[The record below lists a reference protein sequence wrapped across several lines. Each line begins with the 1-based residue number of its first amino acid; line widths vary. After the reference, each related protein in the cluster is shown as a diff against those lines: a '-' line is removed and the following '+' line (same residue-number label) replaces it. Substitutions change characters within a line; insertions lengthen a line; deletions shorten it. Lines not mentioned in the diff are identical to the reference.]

1 MHNHSNGNKLRLIMQ
16 IKHALRGLGLRVT
29 RDARISPSILSF
41 AEMFLFV
48 SDEDVKKGNEREWF
62 LTDFVYSSRAIWLNV
77 PFLFIVLAITVFDGM
92 VIFATYAG
100 CDLLT
105 TRKIAR
111 GDQVNTSTTFLVKT
125 LPLPKPFKL
134 GCSYPIFKDLKEPF

>member
-1 MHNHSNGNKLRLIMQ
+1 M
-16 IKHALRGLGLRVT
+16 RGLVLRVT
-29 RDARISPSILSF
+29 RDLRISPSLLSF
-41 AEMFLFV
+41 AEMFLCV
-48 SDEDVKKGNEREWF
+48 CDDDVKKRDEREWF

-77 PFLFIVLAITVFDGM
+77 PFLFIVIAITVFDGM
-92 VIFATYAG
+92 VIFAMYAG

-111 GDQVNTSTTFLVKT
+111 GDQVNTSTTSLVKT

-134 GCSYPIFKDLKEPF
+134 GHSYPTFKDLKEPF